1 MREVFSK
8 CAVASDCT
16 KCGNCSQDFPGAI
29 KFWEGTKA
37 VVVVVIVRREE
48 AFLFG
53 SQHDL
58 SQHVCWHPVEI
69 KYRQYMEKRWEGRK
83 GSPRRLRT
91 RAEHQVPVPG
101 NQGRGS
107 ADCSTAPV
115 FKNCFLLCIGV
126 HPFLPISLEEK
137 SSSRWGNECFGH
149 LMTQEQ
155 WEKSKQSLSWFL
167 DPCFHTWYSWL
178 LWKISSG
185 ILCAFPLGALITWS
199 KAGSNAR
206 IQRSVG
212 SLSKHSFSKNP

>member
-16 KCGNCSQDFPGAI
+16 KCGNCSQDFPRAI

-37 VVVVVIVRREE
+37 VVVVIVSREG
-48 AFLFG
+48 LFFWQPTQSLTTCLLTSCG
-53 SQHDL
+53 AQV
-58 SQHVCWHPVEI
+58 QTVF
-69 KYRQYMEKRWEGRK
+69 MEKRWEGRE

-91 RAEHQVPVPG
+91 RAEDQVPVPG

-107 ADCSTAPV
+107 ADCFTAPV

-149 LMTQEQ
+149 LMAQEQ

-167 DPCFHTWYSWL
+167 DPRFHTWYSWL

-199 KAGSNAR
+199 KAGSNAG